1 MTLIFFSSVISPLY
15 PLVPLFALSLSLIIN
30 YNYMTMILIPV
41 LFYRITVFLFV
52 ILNLILH
59 FNLILFQYL
68 FNQEYRNQD
77 QYQQWHIQFS
87 NSSLLFISVVS
98 ALASLI
104 TLAFI
109 FSSLLSFLTLVRITF
124 LFYLNFLIIHS
135 SNSLHLLLHL
145 ILMN

>member
-1 MTLIFFSSVISPLY
+1 MLLFTYSIFLLLFSSRIVIHCIISLVSVSNLNILQFIFFFIHSSFLLPLYSTKNLLISMTLIFFSSVISPLY

-77 QYQQWHIQFS
+77 QYQ
-87 NSSLLFISVVS
+87 
-98 ALASLI
+98 
-104 TLAFI
+104 
-109 FSSLLSFLTLVRITF
+109 
-124 LFYLNFLIIHS
+124 
-135 SNSLHLLLHL
+135 
-145 ILMN
+145 